1 MDVNEHEEL
10 SRIRREQE
18 CLKGELTG
26 LSNRLREL
34 EARMAQTDEG
44 LIAQGKAP
52 RPTPP
57 PIPESVRQ
65 RATANKLIQPAAP
78 HPDPQAPAQSSQGSK
93 EPAKGSQPEEKA
105 APVDFKQAVQEAA
118 EARQS
123 QQQDAAPASPK
134 AASDWEINLGRV
146 WFVRAGVGLLLTG
159 MVFLSLY
166 AYKNWIFAAT
176 AAVKVSFF
184 FAVSLA
190 MVGGGYFLER
200 RRADLRQYG
209 QVLSAGGLAA
219 GYYTLYAAHFVP
231 ALKVIGS
238 PIAAAVLLCLWAGGM
253 LVYAAWRQGRVLAVM
268 SIGLAYYSTVVNPS
282 GWISLFSSL
291 ILSAAAMVLL
301 MRYRWVWVG
310 AVGLLAAYVS
320 HAFWLG
326 LMSHEVTEGVR
337 ITYLSCTW
345 LLYAMALQV
354 PQAQRLDPNW
364 RRGLL
369 AFNNAAFWGLLVFRI
384 SAQGGHLENTNLIA
398 HEHIGW
404 ISIAIGLGWV
414 LLGLL
419 NWRHGDWRRDYHPLW
434 IFQGLLIATLGMMIE
449 ASGYTRFLILAAEAC
464 VLMVASRRVAP
475 RWSRLFAILCFIAA
489 VIFSVLEGFGL
500 FAEPPGW
507 LAYFFAS
514 LFGFLFV
521 ALMRRD
527 VESSPETELL
537 DFYGGPYRTA
547 PVAFSWIPWVML
559 ISGCILRWDA
569 QWVLIGLFGAPLIF
583 ASLRV
588 FVDRDETLDAAW
600 ITPFVVVFG
609 GLWTLLAEHSIP
621 NGVWAT
627 STLLLTLYWLI
638 SNRLRR
644 TLTLLWAAIPAL
656 GSHAIEWIAAVA
668 LGLVSLCWLG
678 EPSDNAMGWLIA
690 APAAAVAG
698 SAIYLLT
705 RRRSLA
711 IVLMLLHLGALA
723 TPWCNHL
730 NLELWQTAAPL
741 GFLLVHLTIAER
753 FMLPKILRIA
763 RPAAGVLI
771 SIALCNVVIIHNWPQ
786 PEWWMGLL
794 GACWLAFS
802 FMRKDAYAAC
812 FGGFFA
818 LAATSIFALATCQ
831 PDEWSPY
838 PVLLILP
845 TASLLTRR
853 LLGQPDIN
861 WIGFGK
867 IAGVAGLL
875 LMGIKL
881 SLHVTE
887 IFEGNGLAISWALYA
902 VLLFTVGLVCVDKLF
917 RRFGLF
923 YLAIAL
929 VHILAIDVMKLDTL
943 GRILSFLILGGVLM
957 LIGFLYNRFQDKIR
971 KYL

>member
-1 MDVNEHEEL
+1 MDPSEHEEL
-10 SRIRREQE
+10 SRLRREQE
-18 CLKGELTG
+18 RLKDELTG
-26 LSNRLREL
+26 LSSRLREL

-44 LIAQGKAP
+44 PIAPAKAP
-52 RPTPP
+52 RSTPP

-65 RATANKLIQPAAP
+65 RATANKLILPAAT
-78 HPDPQAPAQSSQGSK
+78 HPDSLAPAESSQGSQDSK
-93 EPAKGSQPEEKA
+93 EPA
-105 APVDFKQAVQEAA
+105 APVDFKQAVHEAA

-134 AASDWEINLGRV
+134 PTSDWELDLGRV

-200 RRADLRQYG
+200 RRVDLRQYG

-253 LVYAAWRQGRVLAVM
+253 LVYAAWRQGRVLAMM

-291 ILSAAAMVLL
+291 VLSVAAMVLL

-310 AVGLLAAYVS
+310 AVGLFAAYVS

-326 LMSHEVTEGVR
+326 LMTHEVSEGVR

-345 LLYAMALQV
+345 LLYALALQV

-369 AFNNAAFWGLLVFRI
+369 AFNNAAFWGLLVFRLP
-384 SAQGGHLENTNLIA
+384 AQGGLLLENTKLSP

-404 ISIAIGLGWV
+404 ISIAIGLGWI

-419 NWRHGDWRRDYHPLW
+419 NWRHGDWRRQYHPLW
-434 IFQGLLIATLGMMIE
+434 IFQGLFVATLGMMIE

-464 VLMVASRRVAP
+464 VLMVAARRVAP
-475 RWSRLFAILCFIAA
+475 RWGRLFAILCFIAA
-489 VIFSVLEGFGL
+489 VIFSVLEGLGF

-527 VESSPETELL
+527 VENSPEAELL
-537 DFYGGPYRTA
+537 DFYGGRYRMA
-547 PVAFSWIPWVML
+547 PVAFSWIAWVML

-609 GLWTLLAEHSIP
+609 GLWTLLADHSMP

-638 SNRLRR
+638 SDHLRK
-644 TLTLLWAAIPAL
+644 TLTQLWAAIPAL
-656 GSHAIEWIAAVA
+656 GSHATQWIAAVT
-668 LGLVSLCWLG
+668 LGLVSLRWLG
-678 EPSDNAMGWLIA
+678 EPSDNATGWLIA

-705 RRRSLA
+705 RRHSLA
-711 IVLMLLHLGALA
+711 LVLMLMHFGALA
-723 TPWCNHL
+723 TPWCGHL
-730 NLELWQTAAPL
+730 HLELWQTAAPL
-741 GFLLVHLTIAER
+741 VFLLVHLAIAER
-753 FMLPKILRIA
+753 FALPKILRVA
-763 RPAAGVLI
+763 RSVAGVLI
-771 SIALCNVVIIHNWPQ
+771 SIALYNVVILHNWPQ

-818 LAATSIFALATCQ
+818 LAATSIYALATCQ

-845 TASLLTRR
+845 AASLLTRR

-875 LMGIKL
+875 LLGIKL
-881 SLHVTE
+881 SMHVTE
-887 IFEGNGLAISWALYA
+887 IFEGNGLAISWALFA
-902 VLLFTVGLVCVDKLF
+902 VLLFTVGLVCVDTLF

-957 LIGFLYNRFQDKIR
+957 LLGFLYNRFQDKIR